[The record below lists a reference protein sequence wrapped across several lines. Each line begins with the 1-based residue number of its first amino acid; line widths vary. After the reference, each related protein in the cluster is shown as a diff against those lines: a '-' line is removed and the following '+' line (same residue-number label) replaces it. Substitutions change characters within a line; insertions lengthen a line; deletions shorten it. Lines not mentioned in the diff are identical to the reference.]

1 MNTETGA
8 ASGRRLGPNA
18 LVVAYAMSRLD
29 RTLLNALGYQTW
41 TQAFANTSAVL
52 GVPHNSMKLL
62 RDEFDVFFP
71 NGRRGWVLREPHP
84 SRLAVLREFESVSDA
99 ALLEVVK
106 RTLANDHES
115 LHEIMEIVAAPA
127 VGVANVAERLLTCRR
142 AEEHFIRSCQEI
154 IDAPPSSLADLRHT
168 ACGFDFSSDR
178 FPGVA
183 IEVKGLKAVSGGI
196 LFTEREWSEAQT
208 RRRDYWVIVV
218 GNLAV
223 EPMARVFPDPI
234 RTFEAKCQIVKS
246 TSTVWSAMAS
256 VVG

>member
-1 MNTETGA
+1 LTSA
-8 ASGRRLGPNA
+8 ASERRLGPNA

-29 RTLLNALGYQTW
+29 RGLLDALGYQTW
-41 TQAFANTSAVL
+41 TQAFADTSAIL

-71 NGRRGWVLREPHP
+71 NGRRGWILREPHP
-84 SRLAVLREFESVSDA
+84 SRLAVLREFEGVSDA

-127 VGVANVAERLLTCRR
+127 VGVANVAERLLTGRR
-142 AEEHFIRSCQEI
+142 AEEHFMRSCHEI
-154 IDAPPSSLADLRHT
+154 IDVLPSALVDLRHT
-168 ACGFDFSSDR
+168 ACGYDFSTVR
-178 FPGVA
+178 LPGVA
-183 IEVKGLKAVSGGI
+183 IEVKGLKATSGGI
-196 LFTEREWSEAQT
+196 LFTEREWIEAES

-223 EPMARVFPDPI
+223 DPVARVFADPI
-234 RTFEAKCQIVKS
+234 RAFEAKCLVVRS
-246 TSTVWSAMAS
+246 ASTVWTAQAS
-256 VVG
+256 VL